1 MPARARCGLVVKDIV
16 MSQSEQFTSYV
27 TPYSLRQTRPAALAL
42 ALAAL
47 LGAAA
52 VRAQTQTQAIP
63 VEPSNPR
70 VVLLPASGDDGG
82 HVVNLSASASVEV
95 VPDTLTIT
103 SRVLRQGNDSVA
115 LQAQLKQLLDTA
127 LSEARRAAAAP
138 AVEVRTG
145 NFNISPRYGNNGSVV
160 GWQGQ
165 AELVVEGRDVARV
178 ATLAGK
184 LPGFAVAGSSF
195 SVSPELR
202 ERHDSELVA
211 QAIERFRRRAADI
224 AKAFGFAEVSL
235 REVHVA
241 HADGEVARP
250 MLMSAMARQVTMAD
264 AVAPVPVEAGLVRL
278 SASVQGSV
286 RLQGKR

>member
-1 MPARARCGLVVKDIV
+1 VPVPHGAQHAQARCGLVVKDII
-16 MSQSEQFTSYV
+16 MNMRALI
-27 TPYSLRQTRPAALAL
+27 TPSSARRTGPTALAL
-42 ALAAL
+42 VAL
-47 LGAAA
+47 LGSAP
-52 VRAQTQTQAIP
+52 VQAQSQATL
-63 VEPSNPR
+63 VEPSSAR
-70 VVLLPASGDDGG
+70 VLLLPASGDDGG
-82 HVVNLSASASVEV
+82 HVVNLSAIASVEV

-103 SRVLRQGNDSVA
+103 SRVMRQGNDSVV

-145 NFNISPRYGNNGSVV
+145 NFNISPRYGNNGSIV

-165 AELVVEGRDVARV
+165 AELVVEGRDIARV
-178 ATLAGK
+178 ATVAGK

-195 SVSPELR
+195 SVSSELR

-224 AKAFGFAEVSL
+224 AKGFGYADVSL
-235 REVHVA
+235 RDVTVT
-241 HADGEVARP
+241 HADGDVPRP
-250 MLMSAMARQVTMAD
+250 IFMAAMARQVSVAD
-264 AVAPVPVEAGLVRL
+264 AGAPVPVEAGVVRL

-286 RLQGKR
+286 RLLGKR